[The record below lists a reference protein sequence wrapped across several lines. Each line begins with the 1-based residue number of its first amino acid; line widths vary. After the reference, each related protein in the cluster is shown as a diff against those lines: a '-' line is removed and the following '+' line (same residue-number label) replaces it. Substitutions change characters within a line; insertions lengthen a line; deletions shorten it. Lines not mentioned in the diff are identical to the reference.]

1 MTDFQPPDHQPPGRK
16 PVIDGIEGRIDM
28 STLKL
33 VAIVGNLRRP
43 SRSRALV
50 EIIANEAVRQ
60 RHVEVQVFDLLD
72 AGPGLGAAFS
82 RNELTPSAAA
92 VVEAVE
98 NADALIVGT
107 PVYKGSYT
115 GLFKHLID
123 FIDPEA
129 LAGKPVVLTATG
141 GGQRHALVLE
151 HQLRP
156 LFSFF
161 TAQTLPTS
169 VYASDQD
176 FLDGVLA
183 DPATIE
189 RARDAAGQLGAALD
203 ALSARRPAQAA

>member
-1 MTDFQPPDHQPPGRK
+1 VAPDKHEHKHEQQASSF
-16 PVIDGIEGRIDM
+16 GIEGRIDM
-28 STLKL
+28 STPKL
-33 VAIVGNLRRP
+33 VGFVGNLRRP
-43 SRSRALV
+43 SRSRGLV
-50 EIIANEAVRQ
+50 EIIASEAARQ
-60 RHVEVQVFDLLD
+60 KHVDVAVFDLLD

-82 RNELTPSAAA
+82 PSELTPSAAA

-156 LFSFF
+156 LFGFF
-161 TAQTLPTS
+161 TAQTLPIS

-176 FLDGVLA
+176 FLDGVLT
-183 DPATIE
+183 DPVTIE
-189 RARDAAGQLGAALD
+189 RTRGAAGQLAAALD
-203 ALSARRPAQAA
+203 GLSVRRAAQVA

>member
-1 MTDFQPPDHQPPGRK
+1 
-16 PVIDGIEGRIDM
+16 M

-33 VAIVGNLRRP
+33 VGFVGNLRRP

-50 EIIANEAVRQ
+50 EIIARQ
-60 RHVEVQVFDLLD
+60 AAGQRQVETQIFDLPD

-82 RNELTPSAAA
+82 RSELTPSAAA
-92 VVEAVE
+92 VIEAVE
-98 NADALIVGT
+98 KADALIVGT

-123 FIDPEA
+123 FIDPDA

-141 GGQRHALVLE
+141 GGLRHALVLE

-156 LFSFF
+156 LFGFF
-161 TAQTLPTS
+161 TAQTLPIG

-176 FLDGVLA
+176 FLGGVIT
-183 DPATIE
+183 DPVTIE
-189 RARDAAGQLGAALD
+189 RIKGAAGQLGDALD
-203 ALSARRPAQAA
+203 ALSARRTLQAA

>member
-1 MTDFQPPDHQPPGRK
+1 
-16 PVIDGIEGRIDM
+16 M

-33 VAIVGNLRRP
+33 VGFVGNLRRP

-50 EIIANEAVRQ
+50 EIIARQ
-60 RHVEVQVFDLLD
+60 AAGQRQVETVIVDLLD

-82 RNELTPSAAA
+82 RSELTPSAAA

-98 NADALIVGT
+98 KADALIVGT

-129 LAGKPVVLTATG
+129 LAGKPVLLTATG
-141 GGQRHALVLE
+141 GGLRHALVLE

-156 LFSFF
+156 LFGFF
-161 TAQTLPTS
+161 TAQTLPIS

-176 FLDGVLA
+176 FLDGVIT
-183 DPATIE
+183 DPVTIE
-189 RARDAAGQLGAALD
+189 RIKGAAGQLGDALD
-203 ALSARRPAQAA
+203 TLSARRTLQAA